1 MTIQGVALTEDVLY
15 SLLIIQKH
23 QDYYQLIKDT
33 FDKIIERITID
44 DELSDSESMAII
56 RVLYMVRREYETLAN
71 HFSTQDPDD
80 EDEDLDDDEDDL
92 DDDLTEDTELPA
104 SDQQKQPNS
113 LETSQEG

>member
-1 MTIQGVALTEDVLY
+1 MIIQGIALTEDVLY
-15 SLLIIQKH
+15 SLRMIQN
-23 QDYYQLIKDT
+23 QPDYYQLIKDT

-80 EDEDLDDDEDDL
+80 DDYLDDDDDDL
-92 DDDLTEDTELPA
+92 DDDPTEDTMLPA